1 MTQSPRR
8 IAVHMAVKKP
18 AQPEVL
24 PEVGAVRGRYEKS
37 TFCKVL

>member
-1 MTQSPRR
+1 MLHTMLIKLGFALFQ
-8 IAVHMAVKKP
+8 P